1 MFKHTCSSVIFLPVD
16 LFTTWYNITVLLMRM
31 QLIAGTTVVNPLRHS
46 SLLLKKYCC
55 HV

>member
-1 MFKHTCSSVIFLPVD
+1 MFKHTCSSVIFFPVD

-31 QLIAGTTVVNPLRHS
+31 QLITGTTVNPLRHS